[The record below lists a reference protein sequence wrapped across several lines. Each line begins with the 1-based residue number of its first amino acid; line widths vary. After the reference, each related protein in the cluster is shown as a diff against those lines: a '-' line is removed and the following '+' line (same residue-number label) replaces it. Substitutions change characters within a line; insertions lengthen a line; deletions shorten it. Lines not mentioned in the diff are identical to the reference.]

1 MRLCTLV
8 VVAVTTI
15 TTAALPTQ
23 MVLYS
28 PAGSSSPSSD
38 DDLLSYPSQTVQKP
52 AADSSVS
59 TGKAQSWYPWDHTQH
74 WREHWR
80 EHIDRVVSLPETALN
95 RRRQLDTPARVRSRP
110 SPLNALHTT
119 DPQRPSTSLARN
131 QILHSYQ
138 LISPSSGSAVSIS
151 ASSTTATTKAVAAE
165 SIAQVAANLPLL
177 YRRSTPLQHNGQPEE
192 ALQQGESLNRT
203 DTEHH
208 TEDDLET
215 KHPPMDQQPIATVA
229 MGNSQKLVNTTVH
242 PPLDNPI
249 VFIPDQDEAPTNDSV
264 HNILVVLAQII
275 GAIVGLSLVGLVT
288 INTALLGRRLHSTP
302 TASSDNTTRSN
313 IMSPAVL
320 SFEHAPV
327 SDDAQTAVSLEPR
340 GHDDDP
346 LPPVRMIASPS
357 DTSTIR
363 QYSSAGSVATIATA
377 RYMMHEA
384 ASSFADTEV
393 DFDLFQHVGRN
404 SRSSLSTSMTD
415 STNYPQ
421 IPIVMPVP
429 TRPGAS
435 VANRMTAALDAVNTF
450 SRPEAF
456 DDNLL
461 PSASS
466 RGDSWIN
473 DNASD
478 TTSSLEGS
486 EHKYG
491 YAPDSFSPQ
500 SPNPH
505 YHSTIM
511 NQLEAQLEA
520 LNHDFDDTLYSSA
533 ARRYRRRSSAGAS
546 TLGHSSY
553 SFSNSSVSSQAW
565 DTAHAPSV
573 RNRWLAPSSSDSSAG
588 SINEK
593 SYRLSWSTSGSFHST
608 LSVPD
613 IPIISTARRFSLS
626 VLPLPTTFK
635 SAGFVRRG
643 SHTHVGTHSGI
654 ADYFNTLDRSHLGV
668 ARSANDGP
676 SLQPNSMLISPQ
688 THNAPLHSNPTFST
702 TARPITWSERSFHP
716 SLNCVEG
723 AQQ

>member
-1 MRLCTLV
+1 
-8 VVAVTTI
+8 
-15 TTAALPTQ
+15 

-95 RRRQLDTPARVRSRP
+95 RRRQLDTPARVRSP
-110 SPLNALHTT
+110 
-119 DPQRPSTSLARN
+119 
-131 QILHSYQ
+131 
-138 LISPSSGSAVSIS
+138 GE

-165 SIAQVAANLPLL
+165 SIVQVAANLPLL

-393 DFDLFQHVGRN
+393 DFDLFQHVSRN

-491 YAPDSFSPQ
+491 YAPDSFS
-500 SPNPH
+500 
-505 YHSTIM
+505 
-511 NQLEAQLEA
+511 LKAQLEA